1 MTDIKVVLLLW
12 FINSLKKTAGVTI
25 KNEIKQNEQLAKE
38 LQKTIIKNC
47 KKGKCIYHLT
57 IILGVLILQIYK

>member
-1 MTDIKVVLLLW
+1 MTDIKVALLLW

-38 LQKTIIKNC
+38 LQKTIIK
-47 KKGKCIYHLT
+47 KL
-57 IILGVLILQIYK
+57 

>member
-38 LQKTIIKNC
+38 LQKTIIK
-47 KKGKCIYHLT
+47 KL
-57 IILGVLILQIYK
+57 